1 MSAASP
7 DLPVFSA
14 NPAGPEFYLDPYPHY
29 ARMHELG
36 PAFVWR
42 EYGLITFARHRLV
55 NALLRDRRLGREA
68 THVMSREEAGLPEIP
83 EHVKPFY
90 DFEANSI
97 LEREPPVHTRLRKL
111 VNRAF
116 VSRNIEGLA
125 PAIATL
131 ANGLIDEMLSN
142 DSREA
147 DLLPAYCEKIP
158 VIVIARLLGV
168 PDDKCEQLLAWSHA
182 MVAMY
187 QFNRSRQIEEEAVAA
202 TLAFSAYVRELA
214 AERRKSPREDLL
226 TALVETE
233 ASGDHLSMDELVTT
247 AVLLLNAGH
256 EATVHALGN
265 SVKAL
270 LTNGADPGKLFDSR
284 EASARAVEE
293 LLRFDPPLHMF
304 TRFVLED
311 MEIEGATLKR
321 GQTVALLLGAANH
334 DPQVFRDPS
343 RLDFARGG
351 EGQLAFG
358 AGIHFC
364 LGAPLARLEMAIALP
379 LLFERLPGLKL
390 KKEPVRANRYH
401 FNGLESLDVR
411 F

>member
-1 MSAASP
+1 MRSTGT

-29 ARMHELG
+29 ARMHQLG
-36 PAFVWR
+36 AAFIWR
-42 EYGLITFARHRLV
+42 EYGKVAFASHHLV

-83 EHVKPFY
+83 EHAKPFH

-116 VSRNIEGLA
+116 VSRNIEGLSGG
-125 PAIATL
+125 IEEL
-131 ANGLIDEMLSN
+131 ANRLIDEMLSQGT
-142 DSREA
+142 REA

-168 PDDKCEQLLAWSHA
+168 PEAMSGQLLAWSHA

-202 TLAFSAYVRELA
+202 TLAFSAYIRELA
-214 AERRKSPREDLL
+214 GERRRAPRGDLL
-226 TALVETE
+226 TALTEAE

-270 LTNGADPGKLFDSR
+270 LKEHADPGTLFANR
-284 EASARAVEE
+284 EASARTVEE
-293 LLRFDPPLHMF
+293 LLRYDPPLHMF

-311 MEIEGATLKR
+311 MKIEGVTLKR
-321 GQTVALLLGAANH
+321 GQTIALLLGAANH
-334 DPQVFRDPS
+334 DPEVFRDPS
-343 RLDFARGG
+343 RLDFERGG

-364 LGAPLARLEMAIALP
+364 LGAPLARLEMATALP
-379 LLFERLPGLKL
+379 VLFERLPGLGL
-390 KKEPVRANRYH
+390 KKEPARANRYH